1 VNALSDEAVG
11 KYLNDQC
18 VCSFQKVGTFQVA
31 NGQKTGGNVASY
43 FCLPDGA
50 VLHVVAGPV
59 NAATLLREARWV
71 VETRKLALTTSH
83 GDYDKYAAVFGK
95 AHAQRLQQDHH
106 VKLDHKKPRGLSQ
119 QAQVHWLLAGRPLV
133 KVEEIYETVF
143 EKILGEKVSTL
154 PVVER

>member
-1 VNALSDEAVG
+1 
-11 KYLNDQC
+11 
-18 VCSFQKVGTFQVA
+18 VGTFRVV

-59 NAATLLREARWV
+59 DAAKLLREARWV

-83 GDYDKYAAVFGK
+83 GDYDKYRAVFRK

-106 VKLDHKKPRGLSQ
+106 VKVDLERLAREEAAAEENTPKAGRRGQPKGLSQ
-119 QAQVHWLLAGRPLV
+119 QGKIHWLLASRPLV

-154 PVVER
+154 PVLEQ